1 MKTTIKKVKDTAKY
15 ITWVLLGVMYF
26 PIYFVFWVL
35 RFVSRL
41 VLAISYYGTLN
52 SMMGY
57 RVMRTLFSKDYE
69 RNF

>member
-1 MKTTIKKVKDTAKY
+1 MKTTIKKVKGTAKY

-35 RFVSRL
+35 RFVSRF
-41 VLAISYYGTLN
+41 VLAISYYGTFN
-52 SMMGY
+52 SMIGY
-57 RVMRTLFSKDYE
+57 RVMRTLFSKEYE